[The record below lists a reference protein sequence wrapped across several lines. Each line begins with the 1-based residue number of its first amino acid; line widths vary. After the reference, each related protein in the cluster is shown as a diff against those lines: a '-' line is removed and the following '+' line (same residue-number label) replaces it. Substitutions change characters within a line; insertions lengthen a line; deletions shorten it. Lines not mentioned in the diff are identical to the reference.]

1 MAIKFIKFLG
11 DNIKGL
17 NQCTKMFFATFFMQ
31 SLHIQSLL
39 VIKKLLSVS
48 ETDRR
53 DYAKKTTIIN
63 KDSPIQ
69 EKAVISIRQWVSLSS
84 DCVLCT
90 TLQVKLAHM
99 QNMSCNIKF
108 TTNFPKAAFVI
119 S

>member
-31 SLHIQSLL
+31 SLHIQSSL

-48 ETDRR
+48 ETDRH

-69 EKAVISIRQWVSLSS
+69 EKQYFYQAVG
-84 DCVLCT
+84 
-90 TLQVKLAHM
+90 
-99 QNMSCNIKF
+99 
-108 TTNFPKAAFVI
+108 
-119 S
+119 

>member
-1 MAIKFIKFLG
+1 
-11 DNIKGL
+11 
-17 NQCTKMFFATFFMQ
+17 MQ
-31 SLHIQSLL
+31 SLYIQSSL

-69 EKAVISIRQWVSLSS
+69 EEAVISIRQWVSLSS
-84 DCVLCT
+84 DCILCT

>member
-1 MAIKFIKFLG
+1 
-11 DNIKGL
+11 
-17 NQCTKMFFATFFMQ
+17 MQ
-31 SLHIQSLL
+31 SLYIQSSL

-69 EKAVISIRQWVSLSS
+69 EEAVISIRQWVSLSS
-84 DCVLCT
+84 DCILCT

-108 TTNFPKAAFVI
+108 TTNFPKAAFVSIGTQMI
-119 S
+119 SSAMWNK